1 MELTS
6 SGYHY
11 TITLQDHFKMSECIN
26 FRNAYEQ
33 VPANASLTL
42 DFQSVKD
49 ILNTKK
55 DRYSLKMKELFN
67 PMEDLFRKGLG
78 TLAWRDGWNLFDQII
93 ISSEL
98 MKKEYV

>member
-1 MELTS
+1 MELSS

-11 TITLQDHFKMSECIN
+11 TITLQNNFRMSECIN

-49 ILNTKK
+49 IDSSCVIMLM
-55 DRYSLKMKELFN
+55 SLYQYF
-67 PMEDLFRKGLG
+67 EDADKI
-78 TLAWRDGWNLFDQII
+78 QII
-93 ISSEL
+93 NCRSDISEVFSNTYICGWL
-98 MKKEYV
+98 H

>member
-11 TITLQDHFKMSECIN
+11 TITLQNDFRMSDCIN

-42 DFQSVKD
+42 DFQSVRD
-49 ILNTKK
+49 IDSSCVIMLM
-55 DRYSLKMKELFN
+55 SLYQYF
-67 PMEDLFRKGLG
+67 EDSEKI
-78 TLAWRDGWNLFDQII
+78 QII
-93 ISSEL
+93 NCRSDISKVFSNTYMCGWL
-98 MKKEYV
+98 H

>member
-11 TITLQDHFKMSECIN
+11 TITLQDNFRMSECIN

-33 VPANASLTL
+33 IPANASLTL

-49 ILNTKK
+49 IDSSCIVMLM
-55 DRYSLKMKELFN
+55 SLYQYF
-67 PMEDLFRKGLG
+67 EDSDKI
-78 TLAWRDGWNLFDQII
+78 QII
-93 ISSEL
+93 NCRSDIANVFSNTYICGWL
-98 MKKEYV
+98 H